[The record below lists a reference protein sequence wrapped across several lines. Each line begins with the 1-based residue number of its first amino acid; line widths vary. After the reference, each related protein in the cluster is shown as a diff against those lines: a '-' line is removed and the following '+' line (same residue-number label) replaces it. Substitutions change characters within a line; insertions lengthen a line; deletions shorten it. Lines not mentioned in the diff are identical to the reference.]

1 MADPYVEVGG
11 AAAEIETREWLESL
25 GYVLEHSGPG
35 RVRELLEQLLDH
47 AFVVASDY
55 VKALPD
61 AVARRR

>member
-47 AFVVASDY
+47 ARQQGVQ
-55 VKALPD
+55 LPFS
-61 AVARRR
+61 